1 MRKHFFVFAT
11 LALGFLLSAAELPLS
26 KFMER
31 ARNPNSGS
39 TFAALSGQIQHRRAG
54 GKVENASLYFAV
66 IIQPERSTGQIIIDG
81 SEGYLIGQ
89 TRLSGDSETTVT
101 PMVGSQAQEAARLG
115 YMGIRPSDLTMSFLY
130 YTVVRELEPVTLSG
144 IAPCRVVLLETPD
157 KSEQVRVYISRDHYF
172 PLKAEFIK
180 AGEKEPYRTLETS
193 GFTKKND
200 LYYCSKINLD
210 GPGWR
215 TRITFDG
222 DEAKLGVFDAARP
235 PQIIRRL
242 K

>member
-1 MRKHFFVFAT
+1 MRKHFFAFAT
-11 LALGFLLSAAELPLS
+11 LALGFMLSAAELPLS

-101 PMVGSQAQEAARLG
+101 PMVRS
-115 YMGIRPSDLTMSFLY
+115 IF
-130 YTVVRELEPVTLSG
+130 
-144 IAPCRVVLLETPD
+144 
-157 KSEQVRVYISRDHYF
+157 
-172 PLKAEFIK
+172 
-180 AGEKEPYRTLETS
+180 
-193 GFTKKND
+193 FTYASVD
-200 LYYCSKINLD
+200 
-210 GPGWR
+210 
-215 TRITFDG
+215 F
-222 DEAKLGVFDAARP
+222 
-235 PQIIRRL
+235 
-242 K
+242 